1 MPAKYTTIK
10 SNAQNIIKAR
20 FQKLLDQV
28 ALKDKEESTINFSQ
42 YINIMQLHVSTKKT
56 KPENF

>member
-42 YINIMQLHVSTKKT
+42 YINIMQLHCVHKKT